1 MARRPKRGESR
12 EPLSIPHVYEGPE
25 VVSALLAR
33 AGSPLG
39 ATEVAERFRAA
50 HAAGAD
56 RSDAIPAL
64 FDAEP
69 RFSSPDE
76 ARRLYGNLFAL
87 WDRIAAGRSADD
99 DAPAVGEAS
108 SEDAVQEDATPPLP

>member
-12 EPLSIPHVYEGPE
+12 EPPSIPHVYEGPE
-25 VVSALLAR
+25 VLSALLER

-39 ATEVAERFRAA
+39 AKEVTERFRAA
-50 HAAGAD
+50 HAAGAE

-69 RFSSPDE
+69 RFPSPDE

-87 WDRIAAGRSADD
+87 WDRVAAGHSTED
-99 DAPAVGEAS
+99 DAPAVGGAPEI
-108 SEDAVQEDATPPLP
+108 T